1 MNRWIALGCVLLF
14 GCSNA
19 STDPVDVSTED
30 VRGAEVVQQDV
41 VPSEVV
47 PLDGETAPD
56 DVTAAFP
63 WPTCPTGNDGPT
75 LAEKAAYLDE
85 LMVSQHLADGLL
97 RTVTVDDDGEVVAR
111 HHLPST
117 GLWTA
122 MYLASQSLRYA
133 VTGDP
138 VAQQN
143 AGKAVQGLHDLTA
156 VTGSSG
162 LYGRGY
168 ARPDFDYAHD
178 VSASPAW
185 VASAAPGYE
194 GWYWNHSVSKDTMD
208 GIAFG
213 YSVALEHLDDEA
225 ILGTIRTDF
234 KAFVD
239 HLVGN
244 GLQIIDYTGEVTEHG
259 RLYYSAMDDF
269 PGFNAVLVAGWLRP
283 ILAAVPDPDLD
294 SFYYNCLMRLGPTD
308 GCPDVDAVDLGSYM
322 DAIEQALSLYMSS
335 CKTNY
340 DNIDMVFQA
349 IYPLLRAETD
359 PGLLERLQ
367 AVLDVGVWDRADKNL
382 DPPVHLSTHS
392 LYIYMYGG
400 LANPPA
406 DDALFLSALED
417 SACSMVALPQHRAQH
432 AVAAGTQEVACLN
445 RHGKP
450 NTAEPV
456 PLLERNFDNY
466 VWRFDPRE
474 IPEEQAADPH
484 HIHSADDYLVA
495 YWLGRYHG
503 YVSAE
508 M

>member
-1 MNRWIALGCVLLF
+1 MSRFFVLMAALCF
-14 GCSNA
+14 ACSS
-19 STDPVDVSTED
+19 STSTP
-30 VRGAEVVQQDV
+30 ADV
-41 VPSEVV
+41 VPV
-47 PLDGETAPD
+47 DARID
-56 DVTAAFP
+56 DVTKLELVTEETVEETDVAVPFP

-75 LAEKAAYLDE
+75 LAEKAAYLDD

-97 RTVTVDDDGEVVAR
+97 RTVTVDDDGNVVAR

-133 VTGDP
+133 VTGDV

-143 AGKAVQGLHDLTA
+143 AGLAVQGLHDLTA
-156 VTGSSG
+156 VTGVSG
-162 LYGRGY
+162 LYGRAY
-168 ARPDFDYAHD
+168 ARPDFTYAYEVAD
-178 VSASPAW
+178 SPAW
-185 VASAAPGYE
+185 VASVAPGYE
-194 GWYWNHSVSKDTMD
+194 GWHWNNDVSKDTMD

-225 ILGTIRTDF
+225 ILGVVRADF
-234 KAFVD
+234 KAFTD

-244 GLQIIDYTGEVTEHG
+244 GLQIIDHTGEVTEHG

-269 PGFNAVLVAGWLRP
+269 PGFNALLVAGWLRP
-283 ILAAVPDPDLD
+283 IMAAVPDPDLD
-294 SFYYNCLMRLGPTD
+294 FFYYNCLMRQGPTD
-308 GCPDVDAVDLGSYM
+308 DCPDIETADLGSYM
-322 DAIEQALSLYMSS
+322 EAIEKTLALYMDS
-335 CKTNY
+335 CQTNY
-340 DNIDMVFQA
+340 DHFDMVLQA
-349 IYPLLRAETD
+349 LYPLMRFETD
-359 PGLLERLQ
+359 AGLLERLS
-367 AVLDVGVWDRADKNL
+367 AVLEVGVWEPADAKL
-382 DPPVHLSTHS
+382 DQPLYLSTHS

-400 LANPPA
+400 LANPA
-406 DDALFLSALED
+406 TDDEVFRAALED

-450 NTAEPV
+450 NTFEPV
-456 PLLERNFDNY
+456 PLLQRNFDNY

-474 IPEEQAADPH
+474 IPTEEAANPH
-484 HIHSADDYLVA
+484 HIHSADDYLSA

-503 YVSAE
+503 YISPE

>member
-1 MNRWIALGCVLLF
+1 MNRVLLLSCAILIA
-14 GCSNA
+14 CSSSTSP
-19 STDPVDVSTED
+19 STDVASVDGS
-30 VRGAEVVQQDV
+30 GNEVVTGEVLAPDVTTSDAPEGSDV
-41 VPSEVV
+41 VTP
-47 PLDGETAPD
+47 
-56 DVTAAFP
+56 FP
-63 WPTCPTGNDGPT
+63 WPTCPTGNEGPT

-85 LMVSQHLADGLL
+85 LMVAQHLADGLL
-97 RTVTVDDDGEVVAR
+97 RTVTVDDDGEVVAY

-143 AGKAVQGLHDLTA
+143 AGIAVQGLHDLSA

-162 LYGRGY
+162 LYGRAY
-168 ARPDFDYAHD
+168 ARPDFEYAYD
-178 VSASPAW
+178 VSESPAWTASPA
-185 VASAAPGYE
+185 VGYE
-194 GWYWNHSVSKDTMD
+194 GWYFNHDVSKDTMD

-225 ILGTIRTDF
+225 ILEIVRTDF

-244 GLQIIDYTGEVTEHG
+244 GLQIIDHTGVVTEHG

-269 PGFNAVLVAGWLRP
+269 PGFNALLVAGWLRP
-283 ILAAVPDPDLD
+283 IMAAVPDPELD
-294 SFYYNCLMRLGPTD
+294 HFYYDCLMRLGPVD
-308 GCPDVDAVDLGSYM
+308 DCPDIETVDLGSYM
-322 DAIEQALSLYMSS
+322 EAIEKTLSLYMDN
-335 CKTNY
+335 CQTNY
-340 DNIDMVFQA
+340 DHFDMVLQA
-349 IYPLLRAETD
+349 LYPLMRFETD
-359 PGLLERLQ
+359 PGLLDRL
-367 AVLDVGVWDRADKNL
+367 ADVLEVGVWETGDPSL
-382 DPPVHLSTHS
+382 DQPLYESTHS

-400 LANPPA
+400 LADPA
-406 DDALFLSALED
+406 TDDAVFRKALED

-432 AVAAGTQEVACLN
+432 AVAAGTQETACLN

-450 NTAEPV
+450 NAAEIV

-474 IPEEQAADPH
+474 IPEEQAANPY
-484 HIHSADDYLVA
+484 HIHSADDYLSA

-503 YVSAE
+503 YISPE